1 MTNQSARRP
10 VSQPTSSATRVEW
23 LSHFAGTDLQDLC
36 NATETAIRDG
46 NGFGWLKVP
55 PRDKLESY
63 WRGVLLVPGRELV
76 VARLDGTIV
85 GSAQLA
91 RPPANNEAQAFAA
104 AVTTF
109 FMAPSARGHGLARGM
124 LQAID
129 QRAAELGFEA
139 IELNVRDTQKAAL
152 ALYESHGF
160 VRWATKQKYAKVNGQ
175 FVVGHYYVKEIV
187 PAAQGESNVT
197 QMSRGERARSA
208 QRQER
213 PT

>member
-1 MTNQSARRP
+1 MTANTRIAVP
-10 VSQPTSSATRVEW
+10 ATSATGVEW
-23 LSHFAGTDLQDLC
+23 LTQFVGSDLQDLC

-76 VARLDGTIV
+76 VARLGGTIV
-85 GSAQLA
+85 GSAQLV

-124 LQAID
+124 LSAID
-129 QRAAELGFEA
+129 QRAAEQGFEA
-139 IELNVRDTQKAAL
+139 IELNVRDTQRAAI

-160 VRWATKQKYAKVNGQ
+160 VRWATKQKYAKVNGA

-187 PAAQGESNVT
+187 PT
-197 QMSRGERARSA
+197 
-208 QRQER
+208 
-213 PT
+213 